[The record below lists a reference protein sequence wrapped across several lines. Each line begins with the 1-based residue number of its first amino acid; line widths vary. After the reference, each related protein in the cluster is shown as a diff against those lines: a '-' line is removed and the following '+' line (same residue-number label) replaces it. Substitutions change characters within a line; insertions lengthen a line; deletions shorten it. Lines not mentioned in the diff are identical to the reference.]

1 MSLQINHQNINNYY
15 FKWILMYKIKPKQLK
30 QKLKSKRLIR
40 RSGLRNM
47 DKWETKLSKEKNL
60 LTKKKMMFK
69 ILIYNKKL

>member
-1 MSLQINHQNINNYY
+1 
-15 FKWILMYKIKPKQLK
+15 MYKIKPKQLK
-30 QKLKSKRLIR
+30 QKVKSKRLIR